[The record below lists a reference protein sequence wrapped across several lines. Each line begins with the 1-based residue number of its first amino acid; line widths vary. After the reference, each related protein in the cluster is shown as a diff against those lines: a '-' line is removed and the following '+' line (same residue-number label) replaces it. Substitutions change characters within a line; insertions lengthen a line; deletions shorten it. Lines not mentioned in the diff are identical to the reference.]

1 MSRTQKF
8 IGGVAFGYAGQ
19 LLVTAVG
26 LWLTPFLLGRVGQ
39 HDYGLWLVGTQLMA
53 YLMLLDVGVVALLP
67 REVAA
72 AAGRQAAG
80 AEGEVARVVGQTAR
94 LVLWQTPAVAAA
106 ALLVWL
112 FFVPAEWGALRPALG
127 LVLACAAATFPLRAL
142 HAVLNGLQDLR
153 FLAQAQ
159 IAAWLCGAAVTV
171 ALVYA
176 GAGLYALAAGWAAT
190 LLLPLPAMF
199 WRLRRHFPRAL
210 PRGLPRLPWAEARRR
225 LTRGG
230 WTSVNQVAG
239 ALLFGTD
246 LLVIGK
252 LLGPAAVVPYAC
264 TVKLVGVL
272 SNQPQMLMQVAIPGL
287 SELRAGA
294 AREDAARVCTAL
306 GQLMLLVSG
315 GIACVVLA
323 VNRDFV
329 EWWVG
334 PGQYGGL
341 ALTCLVLAAMLLR
354 HCNLVVGYVLFA
366 FGGHDRRLALT
377 ALADG
382 VVTAAALLSLTSA
395 MGTVGTGLGTLAGVC
410 LVSLPANL
418 HALSG
423 TGTLTAGGLARSL
436 APWFWRFA
444 ALVAFAGLLA
454 QRFVP
459 DTFYEVAAVALLAA
473 AAYGAAV
480 LPLALRDPLG
490 VYVRPRLA
498 PLGLMLRRAFRYA
511 GAPGSLGE

>member
-1 MSRTQKF
+1 
-8 IGGVAFGYAGQ
+8 
-19 LLVTAVG
+19 
-26 LWLTPFLLGRVGQ
+26 
-39 HDYGLWLVGTQLMA
+39 
-53 YLMLLDVGVVALLP
+53 
-67 REVAA
+67 
-72 AAGRQAAG
+72 
-80 AEGEVARVVGQTAR
+80 
-94 LVLWQTPAVAAA
+94 
-106 ALLVWL
+106 
-112 FFVPAEWGALRPALG
+112 
-127 LVLACAAATFPLRAL
+127 
-142 HAVLNGLQDLR
+142 
-153 FLAQAQ
+153 
-159 IAAWLCGAAVTV
+159 
-171 ALVYA
+171 
-176 GAGLYALAAGWAAT
+176 
-190 LLLPLPAMF
+190 
-199 WRLRRHFPRAL
+199 
-210 PRGLPRLPWAEARRR
+210 
-225 LTRGG
+225 
-230 WTSVNQVAG
+230 
-239 ALLFGTD
+239 
-246 LLVIGK
+246 
-252 LLGPAAVVPYAC
+252 VPYAC